1 VWQDYPVETDPAPRL
16 AQYAMHDL
24 PRGKPLV
31 AEAAVG
37 LDVNLLLSEEV
48 LHHLIERELC
58 AGQVLCFGLRAYLR
72 CSKAKTTL
80 RQGARGGGEK
90 LAGK

>member
-1 VWQDYPVETDPAPRL
+1 MNSGTAPRL

-37 LDVNLLLSEEV
+37 LDVNLLLSEEA
-48 LHHLIERELC
+48 LHRLIERELC
-58 AGQVLCFGLRAYLR
+58 AGQVLCFGLRISAMFESEDYAAAGR
-72 CSKAKTTL
+72 
-80 RQGARGGGEK
+80 ARGGEK